1 MMRLEG
7 LRVVDRLCNC
17 KDGECWLDKSM
28 GVSIETGAS
37 NFDQSRIR
45 NLKQWMIWLAHAR
58 GTPTSTAL

>member
-7 LRVVDRLCNC
+7 LHAVGRLCNS
-17 KDGECWLDKSM
+17 KDGGCWLDKSM
-28 GVSIETGAS
+28 EVSIETGAS

-58 GTPTSTAL
+58 GRPTGTAM